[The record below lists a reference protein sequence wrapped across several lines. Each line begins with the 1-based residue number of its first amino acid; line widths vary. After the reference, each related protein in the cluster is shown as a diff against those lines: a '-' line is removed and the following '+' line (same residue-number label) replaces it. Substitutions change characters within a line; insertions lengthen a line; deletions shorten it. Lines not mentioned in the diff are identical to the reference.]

1 MTFHVTSLYG
11 NTYKDQFQMAII
23 KSSAGEYAILDNH
36 LPIVDHI
43 DIGTIELRKEDN
55 TLYLYVIDATIEF
68 NNHELQIICSDAQI
82 GTSEAEAIRVLKETK
97 ESRMQFAKSENIDF
111 SKLEKDLYDFVKKAK
126 SGSLS

>member
-11 NTYKDQFQMAII
+11 NTYKDQFHMAII

-36 LPIVDHI
+36 LPIIDHI
-43 DIGTIELRKEDN
+43 DLGTIELRKEDQ
-55 TLYLYVIDATIEF
+55 TLFLYVLDATFEF
-68 NNHELQIICSDAQI
+68 KDHELQIVCSDAQI
-82 GTSEAEAIRVLKETK
+82 GPSEEEAIRVLKETK
-97 ESRMQFAKSENIDF
+97 ESRLQFAKAENIDF

>member
-43 DIGTIELRKEDN
+43 DKGTIELRKEDN
-55 TLYLYVIDATIEF
+55 TLFLYVIDATIEF
-68 NNHELQIICSDAQI
+68 NHHELQIICSDAQI
-82 GTSEAEAIRVLKETK
+82 GTSEAEAIRVLNETK
-97 ESRMQFAKSENIDF
+97 ESRLQFAKSENIDF